1 MAFTAS
7 LWDIGL
13 LTAGCAIVILLIS
26 EVVSPH
32 YGRTSIRLNLKKLRL
47 AAAAFVLVFIAVGI
61 VNIVTVANR

>member
-13 LTAGCAIVILLIS
+13 LTASCALVILLIS

-47 AAAAFVLVFIAVGI
+47 AAAAFVIVFIAVGI
-61 VNIVTVANR
+61 VNLVTVTNR

>member
-13 LTAGCAIVILLIS
+13 LTAGCALVVLLIS

>member
-13 LTAGCAIVILLIS
+13 LTAGCALVILLIS

>member
-1 MAFTAS
+1 MAFIAS

-13 LTAGCAIVILLIS
+13 LTAGCALVILLIS

>member
-13 LTAGCAIVILLIS
+13 LTAGCALVILLIS

-61 VNIVTVANR
+61 VNLVTVANR

>member
-1 MAFTAS
+1 MPFTAS

-13 LTAGCAIVILLIS
+13 LTAGCALVVLLIS

-47 AAAAFVLVFIAVGI
+47 AAAAFVIVFIAVGI
-61 VNIVTVANR
+61 VNLVTIANR

>member
-1 MAFTAS
+1 MAFTAT

-13 LTAGCAIVILLIS
+13 LTAGCALVILLIS

>member
-1 MAFTAS
+1 LAFTAS

-13 LTAGCAIVILLIS
+13 LTAGCALVVLLIS

-47 AAAAFVLVFIAVGI
+47 AAAAFVIVFIAVGI
-61 VNIVTVANR
+61 VNLVTVTNR

>member
-13 LTAGCAIVILLIS
+13 LTAGCALVILLIS

-47 AAAAFVLVFIAVGI
+47 AAAAFAIVFIAVGI
-61 VNIVTVANR
+61 VNIVTVASR